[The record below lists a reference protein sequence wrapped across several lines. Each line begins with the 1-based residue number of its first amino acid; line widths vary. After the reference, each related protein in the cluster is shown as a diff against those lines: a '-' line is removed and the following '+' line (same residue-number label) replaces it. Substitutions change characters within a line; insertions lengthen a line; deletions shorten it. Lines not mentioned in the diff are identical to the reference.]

1 MASVGIKRLTVENVT
16 IQTKTGTAEYLPS
29 SAEKTP
35 VLDDGSGDV
44 MFTTQEKKPGSIKV
58 QVSTLKSA
66 DTARLR
72 DLEDADVILELI
84 DGTTVVGTNMTQTD
98 NNAVT
103 AADGVAEY
111 MFQGNVVLR

>member
-1 MASVGIKRLTVENVT
+1 MASVGIKRFTINNVT

-29 SAEKTP
+29 SSEKTP
-35 VLDDGSGDV
+35 ILDDGSGEV
-44 MFTTQEKKPGSIKV
+44 MFTTQEKKAGSIKV
-58 QVSTLKSA
+58 EVSTLKSA

-72 DLEDADVILELI
+72 DLEDAEMVLELV
-84 DGTTVVGTNMTQTD
+84 DGTTVVGTGMTQTD

-103 AADGVAEY
+103 AADGVAGY